1 MEQQKTNA
9 LLQMSAGRLQQAKAA
24 RQQATQSLIGGITGA
39 AGLAGG
45 AAIAGKGNLGEGFRE
60 MAGMGN

>member
-1 MEQQKTNA
+1 
-9 LLQMSAGRLQQAKAA
+9 MSAGRLQQAKAA